1 MTGTR
6 AQSAKHPR
14 WSALWRDERGFAVF
28 ELAASLGILSV
39 ALATA
44 WALSGKGAA
53 VQAALGPIR
62 QCQAT
67 VAAAKEE
74 IQKEFGQFNDKGVFT
89 GYLPGTQINEND
101 PRVTAIRSCE
111 ATLASFNASV
121 QAGNRAALDDLRGQM
136 NEATQAVAS
145 CTITD
150 PLTAGVPGETYS
162 APVIAHI
169 PFATGS
175 PSEGTITAT
184 GAAAGGGTFT
194 FTVPPRWTGNITIPG
209 EASKDAGGKTS
220 EVSATASTP
229 ALVTPNP
236 PGSGQRCP
244 GASIEDGDRCVQIV
258 RLDGTCPAG
267 QIKKDGRC
275 YVSCTTNSMPLQWK
289 FPAAPEVVLQVEPKE
304 ITKGSTQKVSLRW
317 VISNAKSATLA
328 PDIGGPIATD
338 VKKAVAAEKV
348 FGITPQNTTT
358 WTLTAQGLSP
368 HGSVSASATLT
379 VKPASPQATTVTI
392 TTPSADENI
401 FEAGVTV
408 SGVVSPVPDADHRKA
423 QILVNGAFLSE
434 ATIGN
439 AGNFAAR
446 TSLQNLVQLGSVKLF
461 GTPSVGVN
469 KCGSLAESIG
479 VAVDQAE
486 GARNLIRVVVPLA
499 EGHSAS
505 SSVTVVHGIVVNRF
519 QVNWAGGCGPAP
531 SQDSTLSLK
540 VATNQSSVEVG
551 KVFCG
556 FRFTSG
562 SVHCSDTATIS
573 VGTSVGTKVVTQA
586 WRADIDS
593 CE

>member
-1 MTGTR
+1 MKAPR
-6 AQSAKHPR
+6 VQSAKHSR
-14 WSALWRDERGFAVF
+14 WSAVWRDERGFAVF
-28 ELAASLGILSV
+28 ELVASLAVLGV
-39 ALATA
+39 ALAAA
-44 WALSGKGAA
+44 WAHSGKGTA

-67 VAAAKEE
+67 VAAAKAE
-74 IQKEFGQFNDKGVFT
+74 IQKEFGQFNDQGTFT
-89 GYLPGTQINEND
+89 GYLPGTQISEND

-111 ATLASFNASV
+111 ATLANFNTSV
-121 QAGNRAALDDLRGQM
+121 QAGNRAALDDLRGQI

-162 APVIAHI
+162 APVIANI

-175 PSEGTITAT
+175 PGAGTITAT
-184 GAAAGGGTFT
+184 GAAVGDGTFN
-194 FTVPPRWTGNITIPG
+194 FTSPPRWTGNITITG

-220 EVSATASTP
+220 QVMATATTP

-236 PGSGQRCP
+236 PGAGPRCP
-244 GASIEDGDRCVQIV
+244 GASIEDNGRCVQIV

-267 QIKKDGRC
+267 QTKKDDRC
-275 YVSCTTNSMPLQWK
+275 YVSCTTNVVPLQWK
-289 FPAAPEVVLQVEPKE
+289 FPAAPAVVLEVEPKE

-338 VKKAVAAEKV
+338 PAKAVTAEKV
-348 FGITPQNTTT
+348 FSVTPQNDTT
-358 WTLTAQGLSP
+358 WTLTAQGVSP
-368 HGSVSASATLT
+368 HGSVSDSATLK
-379 VKPASPQATTVTI
+379 VKPVSAEATTVTI
-392 TTPSADENI
+392 PAPSADENI
-401 FEAGVTV
+401 FEEGVTV

-434 ATIGN
+434 ATITN
-439 AGNFAAR
+439 AGTFSAR
-446 TSLQNLVQLGSVKLF
+446 TALQNLVRLGSVKVV
-461 GTPSVGVN
+461 GNPSVGVT

-479 VAVDQAE
+479 VFVDQSE

-499 EGHSAS
+499 EGQAS
-505 SSVTVVHGIVVNRF
+505 SSVTVNHGIVVNRF
-519 QVNWAGGCGPAP
+519 QVNWGGGCGPAP
-531 SQDSTLSLK
+531 PQDSTISVK
-540 VATNQSSVEVG
+540 VATNQTTVEVG

-556 FRFTSG
+556 FRFSSG

-573 VGTSVGTKVVTQA
+573 VGTSVGTKVVTQG